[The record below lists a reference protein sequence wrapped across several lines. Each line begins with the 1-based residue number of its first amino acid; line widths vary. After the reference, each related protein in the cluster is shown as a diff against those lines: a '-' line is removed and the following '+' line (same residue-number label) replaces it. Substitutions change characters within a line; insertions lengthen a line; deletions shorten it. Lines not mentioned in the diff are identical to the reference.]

1 MDTLTVPEG
10 DTLVQLEEALAD
22 VEGALVAAVDTDRAA
37 ASEMLTAAVRRTGPD
52 SYAIT
57 APGEF
62 RFERLRDTVVI
73 GLGIWVGDWFGVI
86 PIGAR
91 HIMPGD
97 VLTIALPGWVA

>member
-1 MDTLTVPEG
+1 MATMTVAEG
-10 DTLVQLEEALAD
+10 DTLVELEEALAD
-22 VEGALVAAVDTDRAA
+22 VDGALVAAVDAERAA
-37 ASEMLTAAVRRTGPD
+37 ASEMLTAAARRTGPD

-57 APGEF
+57 APREF
-62 RFERLRDTVVI
+62 RFERLRDAMVI

-91 HIMPGD
+91 RTLPGD